1 MKANAYIL
9 IYLLAAEA
17 LENALQQQF
26 FMLAP
31 PGMTSLFNLRLMAL
45 AGILFGLLRGEVAGM
60 SVALIAAGVQGFSQQ
75 QPGVLGASIASFTAA
90 AFLAGLLAR
99 HARLSSYTT
108 RFFYISLLFVV
119 ERLIWHGIRIAFQFD
134 KSVDIAWLALIFT
147 ALIGAGLYR
156 LMSSIRVNL
165 IAQEMR

>member
-1 MKANAYIL
+1 MKAYFYIL

-31 PGMTSLFNLRLMAL
+31 PGMASLFNLRLMAL
-45 AGILFGLLRGEVAGM
+45 AGILIGLLRGEMAGM
-60 SVALIAAGVQGFSQQ
+60 TVALIAACVQGFSQQ

-99 HARLSSYTT
+99 QLRMSRYPT
-108 RFFYISLLFVV
+108 RFFTISLLLVA
-119 ERLIWHGIRIAFQFD
+119 ERLIWHGIRIGFEFD
-134 KSVDIAWLALIFT
+134 KNVNIAWLALIFT

-165 IAQEMR
+165 NVQEMR